1 MERKGEGAILP
12 CLTGRRKIDECR
24 SPLSYLK
31 IESLFVGKRAQ
42 RLRGQRSVS
51 PLLNLLWLLGNSLP
65 QETIGEEIKMA
76 AATARQIP
84 VVNNVITD
92 EDFEKLRTEGKVRK
106 YLMQRGYLVGKH
118 NEITCCF

>member
-1 MERKGEGAILP
+1 
-12 CLTGRRKIDECR
+12 
-24 SPLSYLK
+24 
-31 IESLFVGKRAQ
+31 
-42 RLRGQRSVS
+42 
-51 PLLNLLWLLGNSLP
+51 
-65 QETIGEEIKMA
+65 MA

>member
-1 MERKGEGAILP
+1 MVVVVVGVRFAVVARQQFACK
-12 CLTGRRKIDECR
+12 KISKE
-24 SPLSYLK
+24 
-31 IESLFVGKRAQ
+31 
-42 RLRGQRSVS
+42 
-51 PLLNLLWLLGNSLP
+51 N
-65 QETIGEEIKMA
+65 KMA

-118 NEITCCF
+118 SEITCCFYSILANLFQSAFSKHTNFLQTSTR